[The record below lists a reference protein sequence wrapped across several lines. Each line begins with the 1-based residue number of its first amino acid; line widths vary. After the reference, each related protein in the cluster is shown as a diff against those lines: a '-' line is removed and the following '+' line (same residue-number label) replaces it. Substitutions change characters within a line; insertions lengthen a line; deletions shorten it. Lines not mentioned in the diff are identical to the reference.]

1 MGYMAPM
8 AADYTARSSATIDA
22 QPERIWDAIMD
33 PELVSQAFFG
43 AKVDTDWQVG
53 SPITWTGEWEG
64 KPFHD
69 TGEIRT
75 VDPPRK
81 LVFTHYEH
89 VVSFD
94 LEPSDSGTE
103 VTITQSHAGSPEEKE
118 HSEANWATVLRALKE
133 IAEG

>member
-1 MGYMAPM
+1 M
-8 AADYTARSSATIDA
+8 AADYTAQSQTTIDA

-43 AKVDTDWQVG
+43 AKVDTDWKVG
-53 SPITWTGEWEG
+53 HPITWTGEWQG

-69 TGEIRT
+69 EGEIKR
-75 VDPPRK
+75 VEAPRE

-89 VVSFD
+89 VVTFD
-94 LEPSDSGTE
+94 LKPTNGSTR
-103 VTITQSHAGSPEEKE
+103 VTITQTHAGSPEEKK
-118 HSEANWATVLRALKE
+118 HSEANWAKVLQTLKQ